1 MQAQGKAM
9 KRVRATVGAVLCA
22 LVVAAATAG
31 ANAHA
36 ADGRIAF
43 SGSVATPTCAPAAIR
58 TPAQT
63 VPLHLRTQCPGASA
77 PVPYTLRLE
86 PAASHARSQ
95 LVSYYA
101 GYVQAA
107 GGAPVWVATQTYD

>member
-1 MQAQGKAM
+1 MVTADAHSSSLQL
-9 KRVRATVGAVLCA
+9 RAGCR
-22 LVVAAATAG
+22 
-31 ANAHA
+31 H
-36 ADGRIAF
+36 IP
-43 SGSVATPTCAPAAIR
+43 SSPTCAPAAIR

-101 GYVQAA
+101 GYVRAA

>member
-1 MQAQGKAM
+1 M

-22 LVVAAATAG
+22 MVVVTAS

-36 ADGRIAF
+36 AGGRITF
-43 SGSVATPTCAPAAIR
+43 TGSVVNPTCGPAVIQ

-63 VPLHLRTQCPGASA
+63 VPQHLHRTTCAGTSSPST
-77 PVPYTLRLE
+77 YTLQVE
-86 PAASHARSQ
+86 PATAHARSQ

-101 GYVQAA
+101 GYVRAA
-107 GGAPVWVATQTYD
+107 GNQEPVWVATQTYD